1 MEKIDNFVDF
11 DAKVDKFL
19 RHQMTEDEENLFK
32 SELDSDQE
40 KRERARTIA
49 LMIRTMQQEGL
60 KHDQVIIDDIR
71 EMNEIQFIKA
81 VGLSPK
87 KINLRSYF
95 FRHLV
100 AASVAIVFFLGGY
113 QYYGHNQIVTLG
125 NNYYSTYTL
134 DYAETMHIRG
144 IEDETKLQILATVF
158 DKVRDNIDID
168 YTIKELEILYNE
180 SFVEGSV
187 YYDYQDDIAWNLAI
201 AYLKDGNCKKPIPI
215 LEGIIKRNSDY
226 PQITEPVQDLL
237 EKIRDL

>member
-95 FRHLV
+95 FRYLV
-100 AASVAIVFFLGGY
+100 AASVAIAFFLGGY

-125 NNYYSTYTL
+125 DTYYSAYTL
-134 DYAETMHIRG
+134 DYSETVHIRG
-144 IEDETKLQILATVF
+144 TEDKIELNKLAVVF
-158 DKVRDNIDID
+158 DKVKNNIDIES
-168 YTIKELEILYNE
+168 TIKELEILYSE
-180 SFVEGSV
+180 SFEERSV
-187 YYDYQDDIAWNLAI
+187 FYNYQDDIAWNLAI
-201 AYLKDGNCKKPIPI
+201 AYLKDGNYKKPIPI
-215 LEGIIKRNSDY
+215 LEGIIKRNADY
-226 PQITEPVQDLL
+226 PQITEPVLELL